1 MRVMRGEEYDGGS
14 DRKHKR
20 KSDNSFKGKSPFAHG
35 GSVGVVESSSRSD
48 KPMNMGSSVP
58 PSDNNDNIEELAPMN
73 FQKSVLCSRMS
84 MELDRGALKVH
95 LGP

>member
-1 MRVMRGEEYDGGS
+1 
-14 DRKHKR
+14 
-20 KSDNSFKGKSPFAHG
+20 
-35 GSVGVVESSSRSD
+35 VGVVESSSRSD